1 MQKTGPEHGAK
12 TRTLSPKHRI
22 MAITAAVLLVLAS
35 SAFVFLDLGGADAG
49 QVSETGQ
56 TSLLAGTNQ
65 GAPAEGGTETLQ
77 NPTTTLAPTTQA
89 TTTATKP
96 TTEATTAES
105 TTSAPTTKATTT
117 APVETTVKPAVT
129 PTPVPMPKPTQAP
142 TPVTLSGTGKVNI
155 LLIGSD
161 ARLGLDGARSDS
173 MIMLTFDRDNKQI
186 KLLSFMRDMYVAIPG
201 HSSTKLNAA
210 FNYGGES
217 LLTETLRNNFDVAL
231 ETYITIRF
239 ENFIAVVDQIGGID
253 LYLTQKEIDYI
264 NAEIGGIPDGEGVKH
279 LTGAQTLSHTRN
291 RRVGN
296 GDFTRTARQR
306 ATIKA
311 IFSQI
316 RNQGDAATLAA
327 LVGYSIGNVKT
338 NISADQ
344 LLSLATEVIGAG
356 DVSFAE
362 ARVPFDGMWEY
373 ATKGGASVI
382 AVDFAANKEKIK
394 AFIDG

>member
-1 MQKTGPEHGAK
+1 MQQTGPEHGTK
-12 TRTLSPKHRI
+12 KRTFSRKHRI
-22 MAITAAVLLVLAS
+22 LAITAAVLLVIAS
-35 SAFVFLDLGGADAG
+35 SAFVFLDWGGANAG
-49 QVSETGQ
+49 QVAETGQ
-56 TSLLAGTNQ
+56 ASLVAGSNQ
-65 GAPAEGGTETLQ
+65 GAPSDGAADTLL
-77 NPTTTLAPTTQA
+77 NKAT
-89 TTTATKP
+89 TTTATTQTTTAETEP
-96 TTEATTAES
+96 TTEATTAS
-105 TTSAPTTKATTT
+105 PNTKTTT
-117 APVETTVKPAVT
+117 AAPAETTAQPVVT
-129 PTPVPMPKPTQAP
+129 PTPVPTPKPTQAP

-173 MIMLTFDRDNKQI
+173 MIMLTFDRDTKQI

-201 HSSTKLNAA
+201 HGSTKINAA
-210 FNYGGES
+210 FNYGGEP

-253 LYLTQKEIDYI
+253 LYLTQPEIDYI

-316 RNQGDAATLAA
+316 KNQGDAATLAG
-327 LVGYSIGNVKT
+327 LVGYAIGNVKT

-344 LLSLATEVIGAG
+344 LLSLATEVISAG
-356 DVSFAE
+356 DVSFAD
-362 ARVPFDGMWEY
+362 ARVPFDGTWEY
-373 ATKGGASVI
+373 ATKSGASVI
-382 AVDFAANKEKIK
+382 AVDFAANQEKIRT
-394 AFIDG
+394 FIDG

>member
-1 MQKTGPEHGAK
+1 MSKTDQEHGIQ
-12 TRTLSPKHRI
+12 TRSFPPKYRFV
-22 MAITAAVLLVLAS
+22 AIAAAVLLVLAS
-35 SAFVFLDLGGADAG
+35 STFVFLDLGGSEAS

-56 TSLLAGTNQ
+56 ASLVAGSNQ
-65 GAPAEGGTETLQ
+65 GAPSDGATGTVLNQ
-77 NPTTTLAPTTQA
+77 ATTAATTTQA
-89 TTTATKP
+89 PSAKTEP
-96 TTEATTAES
+96 ETEAA
-105 TTSAPTTKATTT
+105 TSAPTTKATTT
-117 APVETTVKPAVT
+117 APAVTTAKPAAT
-129 PTPVPMPKPTQAP
+129 PTPVPTPKPTLAP
-142 TPVTLSGTGKVNI
+142 APVTLSGTGKVNI

-201 HSSTKLNAA
+201 HGSTKLNAA

-231 ETYITIRF
+231 DTYITIRF

-316 RNQGDAATLAA
+316 KNQGDAATLAG
-327 LVGYSIGNVKT
+327 LVGYAIGNVKT

-356 DVSFAE
+356 DVSFAD
-362 ARVPFDGMWEY
+362 ARVPFDGTWEY
-373 ATKGGASVI
+373 ATKSGASVI
-382 AVDFAANKEKIK
+382 AVDLAANQEKIRS
-394 AFIDG
+394 FLDG

>member
-1 MQKTGPEHGAK
+1 MTKTGQEHGAQ
-12 TRTLSPKHRI
+12 TRTFSKKHRI
-22 MAITAAVLLVLAS
+22 VAIAAAVLLVMAS
-35 SAFVFLDLGGADAG
+35 SAFVFLDLGRADAG

-56 TSLLAGTNQ
+56 TSLVAGSNQ
-65 GAPAEGGTETLQ
+65 GAPAEGGTDSLQ
-77 NPTTTLAPTTQA
+77 NPTTAVASTTEVTSA
-89 TTTATKP
+89 ETEP
-96 TTEATTAES
+96 TTEATTA
-105 TTSAPTTKATTT
+105 APTTKATTT
-117 APVETTVKPAVT
+117 APAETTAQPIGT
-129 PTPVPMPKPTQAP
+129 PTPVPTPKPTQAP
-142 TPVTLSGTGKVNI
+142 APVTLSGTGKINI
-155 LLIGSD
+155 LLVGSD

-173 MIMLTFDRDNKQI
+173 MIMLTFDRDRKQI

-201 HSSTKLNAA
+201 YGSTKLNAA
-210 FNYGGES
+210 FNYGAEP

-253 LYLTQKEIDYI
+253 LYLTQAEIDYI

-316 RNQGDAATLAA
+316 KNQGDAATLAG
-327 LVGYSIGNVKT
+327 LVGYAIGNVKT

-344 LLSLATEVIGAG
+344 LLSLATEVISAG
-356 DVSFAE
+356 DVSFAD
-362 ARVPFDGMWEY
+362 ARVPFDGTWEY
-373 ATKGGASVI
+373 ATKSGASVI
-382 AVDFAANKEKIK
+382 AVDFAANQEKIRT
-394 AFIDG
+394 FIDG